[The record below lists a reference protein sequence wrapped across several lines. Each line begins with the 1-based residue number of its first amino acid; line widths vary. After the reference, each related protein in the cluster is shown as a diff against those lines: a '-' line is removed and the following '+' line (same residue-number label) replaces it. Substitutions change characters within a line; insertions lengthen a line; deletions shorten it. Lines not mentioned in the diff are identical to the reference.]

1 MWSSPIYGG
10 NSNWRGPVWFPVN
23 YLMVEALREYHR
35 YFGDTL
41 QVELPRDSGHRVHL
55 GAVADELARRLTRIF
70 LRDETRGGRRPVHG
84 DNALFQTDP
93 HWRDYVPFYE
103 YFHGEDGAGLG
114 ASHQGWTTLV
124 AALIRPRGGPASDAR

>member
-55 GAVADELARRLTRIF
+55 GEVADELARRLTRIF
-70 LRDETRGGRRPVHG
+70 LRDETRGGRRPVLG
-84 DNALFQTDP
+84 GNALFQTDP

-114 ASHQGWTTLV
+114 ASH
-124 AALIRPRGGPASDAR
+124 